1 MKILLLNNNP
11 VVNKLVTLS
20 AQKTSNTLDVAE
32 SVGAVESKNYDI
44 LIVDDALYSEDA
56 MNELKDKIEYGKSLY
71 ICSKDAKPVPE
82 FTKILKKPFLPTDL
96 VELFITLAKETNTIN
111 LDKLDS
117 SSNFE
122 ELDESLDEEIEE
134 LNESEEIAELDDLD
148 DLEGL
153 DLDDDL
159 EIKESDKDRDS
170 YELEEDDDIDFENLD
185 ESLDDDIDFD
195 EEEDFDN
202 LELTQ
207 DKSDSVLDKDEL
219 NEVKNLLDESDMEEF
234 DSEEFD
240 LAGLADMQSSQA
252 KENIL
257 EVEDDT
263 DDNMFEDLELEGD
276 DLELDDD
283 DDEIGFEDLAAE
295 TPTSKSDDKLED
307 EFKFED
313 ELEVEDN
320 FGFDNKL
327 EVEDDL
333 KSEDDLELEEDIEE
347 DFALEDDDDDKMQK
361 LDEESSEYLNSDLFS
376 DTLEEDNSEEENS
389 EEAVHDEE
397 ADDLEDLESKIE
409 SAVKELSDE
418 DLQSEVDEDML
429 MDIDSLT
436 SRDLKIAIGEEVAYE
451 EFSEADK
458 QAGFDES
465 IEESE
470 AKAEVPEIPKEINAS
485 SNDGVEALKKLL
497 KALSNEEVAA
507 SLKGMKININIT
519 LGDQ

>member
-1 MKILLLNNNP
+1 
-11 VVNKLVTLS
+11 
-20 AQKTSNTLDVAE
+20 
-32 SVGAVESKNYDI
+32 
-44 LIVDDALYSEDA
+44 
-56 MNELKDKIEYGKSLY
+56 
-71 ICSKDAKPVPE
+71 
-82 FTKILKKPFLPTDL
+82 
-96 VELFITLAKETNTIN
+96 
-111 LDKLDS
+111 
-117 SSNFE
+117 
-122 ELDESLDEEIEE
+122 
-134 LNESEEIAELDDLD
+134 
-148 DLEGL
+148 
-153 DLDDDL
+153 
-159 EIKESDKDRDS
+159 
-170 YELEEDDDIDFENLD
+170 
-185 ESLDDDIDFD
+185 
-195 EEEDFDN
+195 
-202 LELTQ
+202 
-207 DKSDSVLDKDEL
+207 
-219 NEVKNLLDESDMEEF
+219 
-234 DSEEFD
+234 
-240 LAGLADMQSSQA
+240 
-252 KENIL
+252 
-257 EVEDDT
+257 
-263 DDNMFEDLELEGD
+263 
-276 DLELDDD
+276 
-283 DDEIGFEDLAAE
+283 
-295 TPTSKSDDKLED
+295 
-307 EFKFED
+307 
-313 ELEVEDN
+313 LEVEDN